1 MPLDAAGRKLTLV
14 SADGVITERLV
25 CLRSVIVLT
34 AGTSIKL
41 CFGNSAS
48 ASSSVTLP
56 STTAGQ
62 EYLGLDGIFSKGLY
76 ADITTGT
83 YAVVYD
89 EL

>member
-34 AGTSIKL
+34 AGTSIRVY
-41 CFGNSAS
+41 FGNSTG

-56 STTAGQ
+56 TATAGQ
-62 EYLGLDGIFSKGLY
+62 EYLGLDGIICKGLY
-76 ADITTGT
+76 ADINSGT